1 MNPVVQGFLLEEKI
15 RDASLLFRDVIRSL
29 GESEIK
35 DYFKD
40 KSLNGVD
47 NYIQFSDFHILIQD
61 KWREKASS
69 QLEAAQFLT
78 CVDKI
83 RSMFPIGQKVF
94 LIWACKTS
102 PTSNATSDLLR
113 KNVKIIVSDVSI
125 EVLTDKVIKHI
136 NDIIIQSYVMDID
149 YE

>member
-15 RDASLLFRDVIRSL
+15 RDASLQFRDVIRSL

-35 DYFKD
+35 EYFKD

-47 NYIQFSDFHILIQD
+47 NYIQFNDYHILIQD

-83 RSMFPIGQKVF
+83 KSRLSIGQKLY

-113 KNVKIIVSDVSI
+113 KNVKIIVSDASI
-125 EVLTDKVIKHI
+125 EVLTNKVM
-136 NDIIIQSYVMDID
+136 NYMNQIILQSYAMEV
-149 YE
+149 E